1 MTRRRV
7 VTERDVQRASRA
19 GEKTLDVAGALVTPS
34 ARDAAI
40 RARVELAGL
49 ADAQPAARTPKRS
62 APDAPSAAESARRDA
77 RRSEREPPR
86 RGGSRRGPSSADGDT
101 AKPAAPADRTRAVAT
116 RVKAAP
122 SEPARPN
129 APQTKAAPDDR
140 RPNARQGETPG
151 TRAGAAP
158 AGAGEAP
165 LAVALGA
172 DHGGVSL
179 KGAIAERLREL
190 GLKVLDFGTVT
201 RDPVDYPDFAVAV
214 AQAVASGRAT
224 VGVMIDGAG
233 IGSCMAA
240 NKVRGVRAAMCYDVT
255 TAVNAREHN
264 NANVLTLGAGLIGTR
279 LALNILD
286 TFLSTPFAGGRHA
299 ARVGKID
306 ALDRPG

>member
-1 MTRRRV
+1 MR
-7 VTERDVQRASRA
+7 
-19 GEKTLDVAGALVTPS
+19 
-34 ARDAAI
+34 
-40 RARVELAGL
+40 
-49 ADAQPAARTPKRS
+49 
-62 APDAPSAAESARRDA
+62 
-77 RRSEREPPR
+77 
-86 RGGSRRGPSSADGDT
+86 
-101 AKPAAPADRTRAVAT
+101 
-116 RVKAAP
+116 
-122 SEPARPN
+122 
-129 APQTKAAPDDR
+129 
-140 RPNARQGETPG
+140 PG
-151 TRAGAAP
+151 TRPNTEAGAKRGTRPSEKP
-158 AGAGEAP
+158 ADKGDAP

-179 KGAIAERLREL
+179 KGAVADRLREL
-190 GLKVLDFGTVT
+190 GLKVLGFGTVT

-279 LALNILD
+279 LALNILE

-299 ARVGKID
+299 TRVGKID